1 MTRSPRIHS
10 LALLAL
16 ALSMLASTGRAYD
29 ADLRAR
35 AAEAFEAARTHTLKE
50 PLDGRLDAVWHIDML
65 LQVRPDP
72 QLEWW
77 ANLRRRLLTRHE
89 TYRLIEPT
97 APLALL
103 PESPGTGIDKWRVYM
118 RAPFGAPQRTAVRYV
133 EEYLGPD
140 LAAPESG
147 YILTHQLTVL
157 EWSKATEL
165 PLRAELWER
174 EPVLLGR
181 IAAEHAADDVFSD
194 LFAER
199 IFLLSVYGNPSDQEL
214 ERSVRVIVDAQV
226 EPGVWAPPPVTITYD
241 GEAWDTPVE
250 PEHAR
255 KMAMIALAEYLART
269 EADADAGAGAGAD
282 AHAGGGGSR
291 GGDTGTADSSGA
303 GSAQRDASALRGG
316 ALLAVLA
323 GVGLLA
329 ALFII
334 VRRFRRR

>member
-1 MTRSPRIHS
+1 
-10 LALLAL
+10 L
-16 ALSMLASTGRAYD
+16 LASTGRAYD

-35 AAEAFEAARTHTLKE
+35 AAAAFEAARDHTLKE
-50 PLDGRLDAVWHIDML
+50 SLDGRLDAVWHIDML
-65 LQVRPDP
+65 VQIRPDP

-97 APLALL
+97 APLTLL
-103 PESPGTGIDKWRVYM
+103 PDNPGTGIDKWHVYM
-118 RAPFGAPQRTAVRYV
+118 RAPFGAPQETAVRYV
-133 EEYLGPD
+133 EEYLGPE

-157 EWSKATEL
+157 EWSKMTEL
-165 PLRAELWER
+165 PPPAELWER
-174 EPVLLGR
+174 EPVLLER
-181 IAAEHAADDVFSD
+181 IAAEHAADDAFSD

-199 IFLLSVYGNPSDQEL
+199 IFLLSVYGNPSEQEL

-241 GEAWDTPVE
+241 GQAWSTAVE

-269 EADADAGAGAGAD
+269 DASADAGADAGSAAAAGTGTGAD
-282 AHAGGGGSR
+282 AGNAGA
-291 GGDTGTADSSGA
+291 TATEG
-303 GSAQRDASALRGG
+303 AQRGASALRGG
-316 ALLAVLA
+316 PLWVVLA
-323 GVGLLA
+323 GIGLLA
-329 ALFII
+329 ALF
-334 VRRFRRR
+334 VLARRLRRL

>member
-1 MTRSPRIHS
+1 MMGSPRIQG
-10 LALLAL
+10 LAFLAL

-50 PLDGRLDAVWHIDML
+50 PLDGRLDAVWHIDL
-65 LQVRPDP
+65 LVQIRPDP

-103 PESPGTGIDKWRVYM
+103 PENPGTGIDKWQVYM
-118 RAPFGAPQRTAVRYV
+118 RAPFGAPQDTAVRYV
-133 EEYLGPD
+133 EEYLGPE

-147 YILTHQLTVL
+147 YILTHQLAVL
-157 EWSKATEL
+157 EWSKMTEL
-165 PLRAELWER
+165 PLPAELRER
-174 EPVLLGR
+174 EPVLLER

-199 IFLLSVYGNPSDQEL
+199 IFLLSVYGNPSEREL
-214 ERSVRVIVDAQV
+214 ERSVRIIVDAQV

-241 GEAWDTPVE
+241 GEAWETPVE

-269 EADADAGAGAGAD
+269 EADADAGAGAGAG
-282 AHAGGGGSR
+282 APAGGGASSGA
-291 GGDTGTADSSGA
+291 DTGAADTSGA
-303 GSAQRDASALRGG
+303 GSAQRGASGLRDG
-316 ALLAVLA
+316 AVWTVLA

-334 VRRFRRR
+334 ARRFRRR